1 MGGFGGEVAH
11 ARGFDRPFSGTR
23 RTRTHGSGAWR
34 RFGQVTWEGNSAVA
48 QPKRLEPVVTPRRV
62 PLASPAAR
70 WLIAAAVLGS
80 GIAFLDSTVVNVALP
95 AIGRELGAGLTG
107 QQWVLD
113 GYLLSLSALLLSGG
127 AAGDRYGRR
136 RIFVGGLVIFTAA
149 SLACGFSPTVGWLIG
164 ARLVQGVGAAALVPG
179 SLALIDVGI
188 RHEDR
193 ARAVGIWAGTSGVTT
208 AVGPFIGGWLVD
220 TASWRWVFFLN
231 VPLAA
236 AALWITAR
244 HVPES
249 RDTTARGRA
258 DVPGAAALML
268 GLAGVI
274 YALIEAP
281 SRGWTPITVTA
292 AAIGATALVA
302 FLLIEKQMSTPL
314 LPLELFRSRQFTGA
328 NITTLAVYAAVGGTL
343 FLLALQLQQ
352 SLHYSA
358 LAAGLATLPMTV
370 IMLIGS
376 PLAGALAERTG
387 PRLPMT
393 VGPLIAAAGLAL
405 MARIVPGASYL
416 DAVLPAVVV
425 FGVGLAVTVAPL
437 TAAVLA
443 AVSNNHAGTA
453 SGVNNAIARLA
464 GLLAIAVLPVA
475 AEMRAGAGQPLGHSF
490 AVAMMITAA
499 LSAAGG
505 IAAAVTIRTGADVTH
520 QVLPGINHACQD
532 ACTRRA
538 APQEAA

>member
-1 MGGFGGEVAH
+1 M
-11 ARGFDRPFSGTR
+11 RPESMERVPITR
-23 RTRTHGSGAWR
+23 MT
-34 RFGQVTWEGNSAVA
+34 
-48 QPKRLEPVVTPRRV
+48 PKRLEPVVAPRRV
-62 PLASPAAR
+62 PLTSPAAR

-80 GIAFLDSTVVNVALP
+80 GIAFLDGTVVNVALP
-95 AIGRELGAGLTG
+95 AIGRELGSGLTG

-113 GYLLSLSALLLSGG
+113 SYLLSLSALLLSGG

-136 RIFVGGLVIFTAA
+136 RVFVGGLVIFTAA

-164 ARLVQGVGAAALVPG
+164 ARLVQGLGAAALVPG
-179 SLALIDVGI
+179 SLALIDVRI
-188 RHEDR
+188 RHQDR
-193 ARAVGIWAGTSGVTT
+193 ARTVGIWAGMSGVTS
-208 AVGPFIGGWLVD
+208 ALGPFIGGWLVD
-220 TASWRWVFFLN
+220 VASWRWVFFLN

-249 RDTTARGRA
+249 RATTARGRA
-258 DVPGAAALML
+258 DVWGAAAIML

-274 YALIEAP
+274 YVLIEAP
-281 SRGWTPITVTA
+281 SRGWIPVTVAA
-292 AAIGATALVA
+292 AAIGAIALVTFA
-302 FLLIEKQMSTPL
+302 LIEGHAGAPL

-328 NITTLAVYAAVGGTL
+328 NLTTLAVYAALGGAL

-358 LAAGLATLPMTV
+358 LAAGLATLLTTV

-376 PLAGALAERTG
+376 PAAGAVAERTG

-393 VGPLIAAAGLAL
+393 LGPLIAAAGLAL
-405 MARIVPGASYL
+405 MARITPGASYL
-416 DAVLPAVVV
+416 EAILPAVAV
-425 FGVGLAVTVAPL
+425 FGVGLTITVAPL

-443 AVSNNHAGTA
+443 AVSENHAGTA

-475 AEMRAGAGQPLGHSF
+475 AGIHAGIGQPLGHGF
-490 AVAMMITAA
+490 VVAM
-499 LSAAGG
+499 L
-505 IAAAVTIRTGADVTH
+505 IAAAASATGGIVAAITIHSGVDVTH
-520 QVLPGINHACQD
+520 YVLPGINHACQD
-532 ACTRRA
+532 PCTMHSGRA
-538 APQEAA
+538 HETA